1 MKLFT
6 RPGTCSLATD
16 IALREA
22 AIPFELVKVS
32 RHTGKTSD
40 GVDFNEIN
48 SKGYVPALVLD
59 SGEVLTENAA
69 LLQYIADLNPAAKL
83 APPVGTLE
91 RYRLSEWLAYINSE
105 IHKAFSPLFMPNAP
119 RGPEA
124 ICACQP
130 HQACGLA
137 RGAVGLEAV
146 PARGAVFGGG
156 CLSVRGADVVSPCE
170 LRPEPVA
177 EPVGFSGAGGGSSA
191 RDRGDDGGRT
201 VAEEVT
207 RRRHCRR
214 FERRGHVC
222 RYAKLQ

>member
-48 SKGYVPALVLD
+48 SKGYVPALLLD
-59 SGEVLTENAA
+59 GGEVLTENAA

-119 RGPEA
+119 EDLKQYARANLAKRVGWLAERLGPKPFLLGEQFSVADAYLFVVLTWSPHVSFDLSPWPNLLAFQERVAARPHVMEA
-124 ICACQP
+124 MTAE
-130 HQACGLA
+130 GL
-137 RGAVGLEAV
+137 
-146 PARGAVFGGG
+146 
-156 CLSVRGADVVSPCE
+156 
-170 LRPEPVA
+170 LR
-177 EPVGFSGAGGGSSA
+177 
-191 RDRGDDGGRT
+191 
-201 VAEEVT
+201 
-207 RRRHCRR
+207 
-214 FERRGHVC
+214 
-222 RYAKLQ
+222 KK

>member
-59 SGEVLTENAA
+59 GGEVLTENAA

-119 RGPEA
+119 EDLKQYARANLAKRVGWLAERLGSKPFLLGEQFSVADAYLFVVLSWSPHVSFDLSQWPNLLAFQERVAARPHVIEA
-124 ICACQP
+124 MTAE
-130 HQACGLA
+130 GL
-137 RGAVGLEAV
+137 
-146 PARGAVFGGG
+146 
-156 CLSVRGADVVSPCE
+156 
-170 LRPEPVA
+170 LR
-177 EPVGFSGAGGGSSA
+177 
-191 RDRGDDGGRT
+191 
-201 VAEEVT
+201 
-207 RRRHCRR
+207 
-214 FERRGHVC
+214 
-222 RYAKLQ
+222 KK